1 MIEILI
7 IADDLSGA
15 ADCAIACVSV
25 GARTVV
31 IIDPEADTD
40 NATAVSVDV
49 NSRAM
54 EPREAGAAIVAA
66 TEWLYEKGTGSSTRR

>member
-1 MIEILI
+1 MIETLI

-15 ADCAIACVSV
+15 ADCAIACVTA
-25 GARTVV
+25 GAKTVV

-54 EPREAGAAIVAA
+54 KQQEAGAAVSAA
-66 TEWLYEKGTGSSTRR
+66 TERLYGKDTRILY